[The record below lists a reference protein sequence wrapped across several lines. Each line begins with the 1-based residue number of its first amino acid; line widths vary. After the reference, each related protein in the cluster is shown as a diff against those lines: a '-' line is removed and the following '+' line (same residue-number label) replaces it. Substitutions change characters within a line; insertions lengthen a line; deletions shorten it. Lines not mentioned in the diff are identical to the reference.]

1 MSDDT
6 DKRFS
11 EDEARAIL
19 ARAIEIESRAP
30 LTTIDDLRA
39 IAADVGVSAASLEA
53 ALREQTTAIDQ
64 RRATADERAAT
75 IAAASGVPLGLAAG
89 ALFTAASAS
98 GTAALGLLGLGLGGL
113 AASGALVAFHG
124 ARGTL
129 PSFHRKN
136 LVLWSG
142 VAAGSLASAVLMDG
156 EVSRMPVLIAAGW
169 SVRGWV
175 ATSVLGSAAMI
186 AVRRARRPS
195 GPDSDA
201 GRTDFSYAS
210 GEGRWTALT
219 KRVRGWIG
227 QPMTRSIVR
236 EAGTG
241 RLQSV

>member
-11 EDEARAIL
+11 DDEARAIL

-53 ALREQTTAIDQ
+53 ALREETTALES

-89 ALFTAASAS
+89 ALFTAASS

-124 ARGTL
+124 ASGTL

-136 LVLWSG
+136 LALWGG
-142 VAAGSLASAVLMDG
+142 VAAGSLVSAMLMDG
-156 EVSRMPVLIAAGW
+156 EVTRLPMLIAAGW
-169 SVRGWV
+169 SLRGWV
-175 ATSVLGSAAMI
+175 ATSILGSAAMI

-195 GPDSDA
+195 GTDA
-201 GRTDFSYAS
+201 GGTDIS
-210 GEGRWTALT
+210 GVSGDGRWTALA

-227 QPMTRSIVR
+227 QPLRRDIVR
-236 EAGTG
+236 GAGT
-241 RLQSV
+241 RRFQSV

>member
-6 DKRFS
+6 EKRFRD
-11 EDEARAIL
+11 DEARAIL

-30 LTTIDDLRA
+30 LTTMDDLRA
-39 IAADVGVSAASLEA
+39 IAADVGVSPASLDA
-53 ALREQTTAIDQ
+53 ALREQKTALDQ
-64 RRATADERAAT
+64 RRASADERAVT
-75 IAAASGVPLGLAAG
+75 IAAASGAPLGLAAG
-89 ALFTAASAS
+89 ALFTA
-98 GTAALGLLGLGLGGL
+98 GTGAAALGLLGLGLGGL

-136 LVLWSG
+136 LALWSG

-156 EVSRMPVLIAAGW
+156 EVARMPVLIAAGW